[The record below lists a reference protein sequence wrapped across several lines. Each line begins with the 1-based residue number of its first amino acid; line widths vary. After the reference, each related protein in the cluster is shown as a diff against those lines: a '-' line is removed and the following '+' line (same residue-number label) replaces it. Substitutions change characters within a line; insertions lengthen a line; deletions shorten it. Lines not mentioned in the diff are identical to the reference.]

1 MLLAQPVLFM
11 TCHPCLAQPEVQ
23 AACRWTG
30 EVFLCFVAVGA
41 MLMDMLPLQ
50 ESRSADYETVS
61 LECSFA
67 HLALDIADAA
77 YIMKQR
83 TLSALAALPESQAG
97 YRLHIFLPDIPF
109 SLHTRVSDIYRR
121 ARP

>member
-1 MLLAQPVLFM
+1 MAI
-11 TCHPCLAQPEVQ
+11 
-23 AACRWTG
+23 
-30 EVFLCFVAVGA
+30 GA
-41 MLMDMLPLQ
+41 MLIDMLPLQ
-50 ESRSADYETVS
+50 ESQPANYETVS

-83 TLSALAALPESQAG
+83 TLSALAALPESQTG

-109 SLHTRVSDIYRR
+109 SLHTRFSDIYR
-121 ARP
+121 

>member
-1 MLLAQPVLFM
+1 MPSCLTQPK
-11 TCHPCLAQPEVQ
+11 VQ
-23 AACRWTG
+23 VAYRWTW
-30 EVFLCFVAVGA
+30 EVFLYFVAITA
-41 MLMDMLPLQ
+41 MLTKMLPLQ
-50 ESRSADYETVS
+50 ESRPADYETVS

-83 TLSALAALPESQAG
+83 TLSALAGLPESQTG

-109 SLHTRVSDIYRR
+109 SLHTRFSDIYR
-121 ARP
+121 